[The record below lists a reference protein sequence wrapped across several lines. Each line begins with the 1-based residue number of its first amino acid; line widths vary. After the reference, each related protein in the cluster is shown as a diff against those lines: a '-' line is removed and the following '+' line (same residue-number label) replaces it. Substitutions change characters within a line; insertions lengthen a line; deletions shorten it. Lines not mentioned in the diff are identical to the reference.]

1 MVSKAQKGY
10 VKGYYITNSGDTV
23 QAKVSS
29 SYKNLKKIKVITLE
43 GKKLKF
49 KPTQIKG
56 FGLLGIEHYRSV
68 PLRNI
73 YTFKPDY
80 FLKVII
86 DGELALYGVNGVG
99 ASSYTYLQRKSFGPK
114 MHQFV
119 SWDFFF
125 KKNMAALVKEDVRLV
140 ESIKGG
146 SLRYENLELI
156 VEKFNAFYKNYKNE
170 KLDSVKFNSDSISLK
185 IITPN
190 KRYASI
196 IDSLK
201 GIDGPINHPRHS
213 NYHLGYLV
221 SSNGDTSV
229 RYIWLS
235 NHAKWKRRISTIAID
250 GNKERKWIKALE
262 ISAYGFRDKN
272 FRVIKTGSIWMKG
285 MKFSEV
291 KIDGVICLYNIPEE
305 HQGQI
310 YQSRLSTSYSNRS
323 QYSNSRSYI
332 IDNYYISKKENGV
345 LTRPLP
351 IDEGNYKSILKKL
364 MSDNAEIIQ
373 EIESGSYKFVN
384 LSLIITNYN
393 KQHKLKN

>member
-1 MVSKAQKGY
+1 MKKISFIFLCLIAIVSKAQKGY
-10 VKGYYITNSGDTV
+10 VKGYYITNSGDTI

-56 FGLLGIEHYRSV
+56 FGLLGIEHFRSV

-86 DGELALYGVNGVG
+86 DGELALYGVNGVSGMG
-99 ASSYTYLQRKSFGPK
+99 ASSYTYVQRKSLGPK
-114 MHQFV
+114 MHPFV

-125 KKNMAALVKEDVRLV
+125 KKNMSALVKEDVRLV

-156 VEKFNAFYKNYKNE
+156 VEKFNAFYENYKNE
-170 KLDSVKFNSDSISLK
+170 KLDSLKFNSDSINVK

-201 GIDGPINHPRHS
+201 GIDGPINHPRRS

-235 NHAKWKRRISTIAID
+235 NHARWKRRISTIAID

-262 ISAYGFRDKN
+262 ISA
-272 FRVIKTGSIWMKG
+272 
-285 MKFSEV
+285 
-291 KIDGVICLYNIPEE
+291 
-305 HQGQI
+305 
-310 YQSRLSTSYSNRS
+310 
-323 QYSNSRSYI
+323 
-332 IDNYYISKKENGV
+332 
-345 LTRPLP
+345 
-351 IDEGNYKSILKKL
+351 
-364 MSDNAEIIQ
+364 
-373 EIESGSYKFVN
+373 
-384 LSLIITNYN
+384 
-393 KQHKLKN
+393 